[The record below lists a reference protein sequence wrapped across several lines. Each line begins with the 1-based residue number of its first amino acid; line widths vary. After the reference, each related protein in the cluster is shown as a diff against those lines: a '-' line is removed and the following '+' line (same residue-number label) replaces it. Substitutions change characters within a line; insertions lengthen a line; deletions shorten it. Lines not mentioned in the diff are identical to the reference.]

1 MELISLC
8 KSYST
13 RKIFEE
19 FSLPIEDG
27 KILCILGES
36 GGGKTTLLNILAGLT
51 SYRGTLSGV
60 PEQVSYI
67 FQEPRLLPNLTVRG
81 NLRYAGGGKKEIDD
95 ILEKTELTHCANKR
109 PGTLSGGEKQ
119 RVSIARAFLIPSPL
133 LLMDEPFS
141 SLDTALKIRLAGVFA
156 KLWTEEKNAGIL
168 RTAVFVT
175 HDLEEA
181 LMLADRVV
189 VLRKGR
195 IAADESLTKSQFP
208 APYASPSPEREK
220 LLSVLLSAQ

>member
-1 MELISLC
+1 MISLC
-8 KSYST
+8 KSYSA

-81 NLRYAGGGKKEIDD
+81 NLRYAGGGEKEIDD

>member
-8 KSYST
+8 KSYSA

-81 NLRYAGGGKKEIDD
+81 NLR
-95 ILEKTELTHCANKR
+95 
-109 PGTLSGGEKQ
+109 
-119 RVSIARAFLIPSPL
+119 
-133 LLMDEPFS
+133 
-141 SLDTALKIRLAGVFA
+141 
-156 KLWTEEKNAGIL
+156 
-168 RTAVFVT
+168 
-175 HDLEEA
+175 
-181 LMLADRVV
+181 
-189 VLRKGR
+189 
-195 IAADESLTKSQFP
+195 
-208 APYASPSPEREK
+208 
-220 LLSVLLSAQ
+220 